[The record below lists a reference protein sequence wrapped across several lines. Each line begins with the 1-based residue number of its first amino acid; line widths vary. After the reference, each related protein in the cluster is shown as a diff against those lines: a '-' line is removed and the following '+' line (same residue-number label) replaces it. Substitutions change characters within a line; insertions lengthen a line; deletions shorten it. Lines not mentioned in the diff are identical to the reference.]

1 MSKEHLVDISTR
13 PDFKEIT
20 ARGGRAKSE
29 KKDDAAIDRGCNI
42 IRCKNCK
49 IKCDFK
55 KLCLQ
60 KDPESKC
67 LVPKLRAAAIKDGTS
82 IVDMNDDRIKM
93 YMDELMGW
101 YREYCMEVPLNETEP
116 KKIERERMR
125 RLNTMFK
132 RLKEF
137 KEMWAPPVQKSVNI
151 NVTTNF
157 DKMMERVKENRE
169 AIIINPQGG
178 NNNGNK

>member
-1 MSKEHLVDISTR
+1 MGVEHLTDISKR

-20 ARGGRAKSE
+20 AKGGRARTQKTA
-29 KKDDAAIDRGCNI
+29 DAAIDRGCKL

-49 IKCDFK
+49 LTCDFK
-55 KLCLQ
+55 KMCLQ

-67 LVPKLRAAAIKDGTS
+67 LVPQLRGAAIKDGTS
-82 IVDMNDDRIKM
+82 VVDMNDDRIKM
-93 YMDELMGW
+93 HMDELMEL
-101 YREYCMEVPLNETEP
+101 YKTYCLEVPLNETEP

-137 KEMWAPPVQKSVNI
+137 KEMWAPPVQKSVSVNI
-151 NVTTNF
+151 ETSW
-157 DKMMERVKENRE
+157 DKTVERMEKYKEDLVYVVE
-169 AIIINPQGG
+169 GG
-178 NNNGNK
+178 DDNE